1 MRRFLRPSAIFSERA
16 RVIMRRGE
24 IAGSIICAGII
35 LFVMLTKRFPIE
47 SQIFGAVF
55 ITLLLF
61 NAFLVSLVPMRRK
74 ESALPGAKRGRVKG
88 IDRRTV
94 RKKSLGER
102 LASAAASIRQFFR
115 NAFSDGFILRWNIIW
130 EGVVGIGSRG
140 LFLFLLVFPAYRI
153 MCEAYDRSRR
163 FAEGRKASS

>member
-1 MRRFLRPSAIFSERA
+1 
-16 RVIMRRGE
+16 MRRGE

-35 LFVMLTKRFPIE
+35 LFVMLTKRFPVE
-47 SQIFGAVF
+47 SQLFGAVF

-74 ESALPGAKRGRVKG
+74 ESALPGAKRGRGKG

-94 RKKSLGER
+94 RKKSLGEK
-102 LASAAASIRQFFR
+102 LASATASIRQFFR

-140 LFLFLLVFPAYRI
+140 LFLFLLVFPVYRI

-163 FAEGRKASS
+163 FAEERKAS

>member
-35 LFVMLTKRFPIE
+35 LFVMLTKRFPVE
-47 SQIFGAVF
+47 SQLFGAVF

-61 NAFLVSLVPMRRK
+61 NAFLVSLLPMRRR
-74 ESALPGAKRGRVKG
+74 ESALPGTKRGRVKG

-94 RKKSLGER
+94 RKKGFAER
-102 LASAAASIRQFFR
+102 MRSAGRGIRQFFR
-115 NAFSDGFILRWNIIW
+115 NAFSDGFITRWNIIW

-163 FAEGRKASS
+163 FAEERKAS

>member
-1 MRRFLRPSAIFSERA
+1 
-16 RVIMRRGE
+16 MRRGE

-35 LFVMLTKRFPIE
+35 LFVMLTKRFPVE
-47 SQIFGAVF
+47 SQLFGAVF

-61 NAFLVSLVPMRRK
+61 NAFLVSLLPMRRR
-74 ESALPGAKRGRVKG
+74 ESALPGTKRGRVKG

-94 RKKSLGER
+94 RKKGFAER
-102 LASAAASIRQFFR
+102 MRSADRGIRQFFR
-115 NAFSDGFILRWNIIW
+115 NAFSDGFITRWNIIW